1 VPITFINLNSTTATN
16 FSAPITVAL
25 AAVQNLRPD
34 PTRTQLEQLASIGN
48 SQYHGLILELR
59 RRYRKLGYGFGASFR
74 AAYTLSSLK
83 DDGIV
88 NTSSAQIAGDFRS
101 EFSRALQDRRH
112 RFVFSGAMETPNW
125 LGKLRFSPIVRVAT
139 GAPFNLSGG
148 GFDRNLDDV
157 NNDRP
162 NFNGDFSLIR
172 TRNAGEP
179 FPQEVFDALTRPTIG
194 ARGGNLPRNAGL
206 GPGLFLFDLSVSRE
220 FKFTERIKLRPNV
233 EFNNVLNATVFS
245 FGTAFINATDPQTT
259 FLVPNRTYR
268 PREIRLGLRL
278 DF

>member
-1 VPITFINLNSTTATN
+1 QF
-16 FSAPITVAL
+16 
-25 AAVQNLRPD
+25 RPD

-48 SQYHGLILELR
+48 SQYHGLILEMR
-59 RRYRKLGYGFGASFR
+59 RRFRRLGYGFSGSFR

-88 NTSSAQIAGDFRS
+88 NTSSAQISGDFAS

-112 RFVFSGAMETPNW
+112 RFVFSGVMEVPKY
-125 LGKLRFSPIVRVAT
+125 LGKLRFSPIVRIAS

-148 GFDRNLDDV
+148 GVDRNLDDV

-162 NFNGDFSLIR
+162 NFSGDTSIIR
-172 TRNAGEP
+172 SRNSGDP
-179 FPQEVFDALTRPTIG
+179 FPQDVFDALTRPTIG
-194 ARGGNLPRNAGL
+194 TFGGNLSRNAGQ
-206 GPGLFLFDLSVSRE
+206 GPGLFLFDMSVSRE
-220 FKFTERIKLRPNV
+220 FKFNERVKFRPNI
-233 EFNNVLNATVFS
+233 EFNNILNSTAFS
-245 FGTAFINATDPQTT
+245 FGTAFINSTDPRTT

-268 PREIRLGLRL
+268 PREIRVGARL